1 MRCIPRTIALAA
13 VVGLVASPAAAQ
25 LVAPLTTSDGQI
37 ACTQGI
43 TGVGRVTQWEAVR
56 DPVALGGWALSETGG
71 DATDLHFPLCIS
83 AQTVARDVDATLR
96 FKAVGGRAARA
107 AGLVLRAQNAN
118 DYYVVRADA
127 LEGKVQHN
135 RMQRGRRALIKSQDD
150 VDVAS
155 DVWHALR
162 VILKGS
168 SFEVSLDDKPLFKAT
183 DASLPVAGTVGVWSQ
198 ADSVIRFGS
207 LVVAP
212 VERGPERAPTP

>member
-1 MRCIPRTIALAA
+1 MLIFRA
-13 VVGLVASPAAAQ
+13 GLVLLATISTTPAEAQ
-25 LVAPLTTSDGQI
+25 LVAPLTTSDGKI
-37 ACTQGI
+37 VCTQGI
-43 TGVGRVTQWEAVR
+43 TGVGRIAQWEAVQ

-96 FKAVGGRAARA
+96 FKAVGGRHARA
-107 AGLVLRAQNAN
+107 AGLVLRAQSAN

-127 LEGKVQHN
+127 LEGKVQLY
-135 RMQRGRRALIKSQDD
+135 RMLRGRRALIKSQDD

-155 DVWHALR
+155 DRWHALR
-162 VILKGS
+162 VILKGA
-168 SFEVSLDDKPLFKAT
+168 SFEVSLDDKPVFKAT

-212 VERGPERAPTP
+212 P

>member
-1 MRCIPRTIALAA
+1 MRCVAFAIVLAL
-13 VVGLVASPAAAQ
+13 LSSPAAAQ
-25 LVAPLTTSDGQI
+25 LVAPLTTSDGKI

-43 TGVGRVTQWEAVR
+43 TGVGQTAKWETVP
-56 DPVALGGWALSETGG
+56 DPAALGGWALSETGG

-83 AQTVARDVDATLR
+83 VQTVARDVDATLR
-96 FKAVGGRAARA
+96 FKAVGGRHARA
-107 AGLVLRAQNAN
+107 AGLVLRAQSAN

-127 LEGKVQHN
+127 LEGKIQLY

-150 VDVAS
+150 VEVAS
-155 DVWHALR
+155 DQWHALR

-168 SFEVSLDDKPLFKAT
+168 SFDISLDDKPVLKAT

-198 ADSVIRFGS
+198 ADSLIRFGS

-212 VERGPERAPTP
+212 VP